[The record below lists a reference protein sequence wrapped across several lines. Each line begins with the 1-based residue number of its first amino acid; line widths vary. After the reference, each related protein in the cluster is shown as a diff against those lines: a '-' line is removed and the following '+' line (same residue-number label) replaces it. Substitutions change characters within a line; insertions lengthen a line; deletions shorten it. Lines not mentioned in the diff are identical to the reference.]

1 MKRDNKIIGSN
12 GEELALTNLLAKG
25 YRLLA
30 RNFRNRFG
38 EIDLVME
45 DEKTVVFVEVKTR
58 VGEEFG
64 LPEEEVSARKFAQV
78 RRMGEVFLVEKGMWE
93 RPCRVDVVAIVLT
106 SEGEVARLTHYKNA
120 GCGS

>member
-1 MKRDNKIIGSN
+1 MKRKNKITGN
-12 GEELALTNLLAKG
+12 RGEEMALAELTQKG
-25 YRLLA
+25 YLLLA

-45 DEKTVVFVEVKTR
+45 DGATVVFVEVKTR

-78 RRMGEVFLVEKGMWE
+78 RRMGEVFLIEKGLWGKA
-93 RPCRVDVVAIVLT
+93 CRVDVVAIVLT
-106 SEGEVARLTHYKNA
+106 RAGEVTRLTHYCA
-120 GCGS
+120 V